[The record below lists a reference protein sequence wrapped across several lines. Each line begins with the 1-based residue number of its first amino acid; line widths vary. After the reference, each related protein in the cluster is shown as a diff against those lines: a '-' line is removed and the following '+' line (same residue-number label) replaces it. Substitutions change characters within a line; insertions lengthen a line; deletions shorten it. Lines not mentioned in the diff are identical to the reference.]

1 MDVSSG
7 RPVKLVPVQDPGT
20 PTVSNA
26 MSVSSRTLI
35 RCLQLELR
43 VRRRCGRRLLTEHV
57 FRLITG
63 RVINLPKVTNATLVV
78 RSNTVSMCDVCVL
91 AG

>member
-1 MDVSSG
+1 MLLLQITLDVSSG
-7 RPVKLVPVQDPGT
+7 QPVKLVPVQDPGT

-43 VRRRCGRRLLTEHV
+43 VQVR
-57 FRLITG
+57 FAI
-63 RVINLPKVTNATLVV
+63 VV
-78 RSNTVSMCDVCVL
+78 N
-91 AG
+91 